1 MPVRCAECRFDDYDL
16 DLQVQ
21 DVKEKAPNASDTQ
34 SLTQIETY
42 KVLEGILKYAPDPV
56 LLEGKPG
63 SGKTTAL
70 ERLVAKR
77 DLIEGRV
84 PVMLR
89 LRDLN
94 PKADRPVLERLQ
106 LELGNRGL
114 QLSLEALMDLL
125 QQGQFLLLLDGVNE
139 LPDPALRR
147 QVQDFREW
155 YRPTTP
161 MIFTTRS
168 LNVEVDLGIEK
179 KLEMKPLSPEQM
191 QEFVHEYLGLE
202 QGEALLKQL
211 GQRLREF
218 GETPLLL
225 WMICGLFHKTGEI
238 PANLGLVFRMFVS
251 IYERKKELAEQKFWQ
266 SRFLQALAF
275 QMMPQGGNPF
285 GLQLQVPRQEAE
297 DLLAN
302 VLGISIVEASER
314 LTVLLNY
321 HLLQVKSGDELEFK
335 H

>member
-1 MPVRCAECRFDDYDL
+1 MQISSSPDATVDERMGAIDPFTQFDDYDL

-21 DVKEKAPNASDTQ
+21 DVKEKTPDASDAQ
-34 SLTQIETY
+34 SPTKIETY
-42 KVLEGILKYAPDPV
+42 KVLEGILKYAPDHM

-70 ERLVAKR
+70 EKLVAKG

-114 QLSLEALMDLL
+114 QLSLEMLTNLL
-125 QQGQFLLLLDGVNE
+125 QQGQFLLLLDGINE

-202 QGEALLKQL
+202 QGEALL
-211 GQRLREF
+211 
-218 GETPLLL
+218 
-225 WMICGLFHKTGEI
+225 
-238 PANLGLVFRMFVS
+238 
-251 IYERKKELAEQKFWQ
+251 
-266 SRFLQALAF
+266 
-275 QMMPQGGNPF
+275 
-285 GLQLQVPRQEAE
+285 
-297 DLLAN
+297 
-302 VLGISIVEASER
+302 
-314 LTVLLNY
+314 
-321 HLLQVKSGDELEFK
+321 
-335 H
+335 